1 LLLLFGKLLE
11 RKKQHITLKMDS
23 DVRDRYRLIAN
34 IEALLGIS
42 TALNNS
48 PSQLSI
54 STALELRLKM
64 SRPKSDPS
72 FHNHTRTGDQLRE
85 NRMGGECGMHGED
98 EKCLQVLG
106 KKS

>member
-1 LLLLFGKLLE
+1 
-11 RKKQHITLKMDS
+11 MDS

-42 TALNNS
+42 TALNN
-48 PSQLSI
+48 PLSQLSI

-64 SRPKSDPS
+64 SRQKSDS
-72 FHNHTRTGDQLRE
+72 TFHNHTRTGDQLKE
-85 NRMGGECGMHGED
+85 NRMGGGCGMHGEE
-98 EKCLQVLG
+98 EKCIQVLG